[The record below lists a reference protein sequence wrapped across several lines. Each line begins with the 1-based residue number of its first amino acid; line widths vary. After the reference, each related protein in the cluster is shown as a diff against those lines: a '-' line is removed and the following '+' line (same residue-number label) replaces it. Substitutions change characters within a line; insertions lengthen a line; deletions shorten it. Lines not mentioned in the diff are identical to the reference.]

1 MTHKIDWDDAYR
13 QPQAPAWNIGAPQP
27 EYAALI
33 KQPDTVRDEVLDAGC
48 GHAELSLALA
58 ARGHTV
64 VGIDLSPT
72 AIEAA
77 TAAATERGLTSATFA
92 AADITELTGYDD
104 RFSTI
109 FDSGLLHALPDE
121 LRENYVRAMYRA
133 AAPGATFYVLAFGA
147 GAFADHEGPGPT
159 QFTEDQIRE
168 TVSAAWQVDEI
179 RPATL
184 HANVGEMPGFLLT
197 AHKPR

>member
-1 MTHKIDWDDAYR
+1 MHRIDWDDAYR
-13 QPQAPAWNIGAPQP
+13 GSQTPAWNIGAPQP

-33 KQPDTVRDEVLDAGC
+33 ARPGTVRDDVLDAGC

-72 AIEAA
+72 AVQAA
-77 TAAATERGLTSATFA
+77 TAAAAERGLTSATFA
-92 AADITELTGYDD
+92 AADITALTGYDG

-121 LRENYVRAMYRA
+121 RRENYLLAMHRA
-133 AAPGATFYVLAFGA
+133 AAPGAKFYILALGA
-147 GAFADHEGPGPT
+147 GAFPDHDGPGPT
-159 QFTEDQIRE
+159 QFTEEQLRE
-168 TVSAAWQVDEI
+168 VVSAIWQVEEV
-179 RPATL
+179 RPAPLYATS
-184 HANVGEMPGFLLT
+184 GQMPGFLLT
-197 AHKPR
+197 AHRQQ